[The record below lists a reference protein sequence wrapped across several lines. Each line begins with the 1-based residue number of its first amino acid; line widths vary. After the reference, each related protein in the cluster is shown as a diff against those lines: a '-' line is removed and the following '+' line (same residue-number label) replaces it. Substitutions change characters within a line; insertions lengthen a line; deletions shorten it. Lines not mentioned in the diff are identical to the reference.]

1 MNDEKTYKT
10 VESNCGAKIMKGIVK
25 VIEKYKD
32 NLTTTTTTKEYLII
46 FWYNT
51 SIFYGLPK
59 IHKSKLIQNVINEE
73 LKEYVHSITLFA
85 RQDHWPHIFGLEALD
100 YWLENHPE
108 NLHARL
114 KKEFVLEC
122 AKFILQ
128 NNNMKSNNEFYNQIK
143 VTAMGAIFV
152 PTYAIFR
159 WDILKSNFIVSA
171 LLNTDNF

>member
-1 MNDEKTYKT
+1 M
-10 VESNCGAKIMKGIVK
+10 VESNCGAKIMKGIAK

-32 NLTTTTTTKEYLII
+32 DLTTTITKEYLIS
-46 FWYNT
+46 FLYNT

-59 IHKSKLIQNVINEE
+59 IHKSKLIQKAVKEE
-73 LKEYVHSITLFA
+73 LKEYVHSMALFV

-108 NLHARL
+108 NLLARF

-128 NNNMKSNNEFYNQIK
+128 NNNMKSNNQIK

-159 WDILKSNFIVSA
+159 WDILKSNFMVSA
-171 LLNTDNF
+171 LLNTENF